1 MRASLIFLILLCCL
15 SLGAR
20 DFAWKV
26 AASTDYFVIYSV
38 DGTFPGGKAFVD
50 ELEERVGMLQMDLG
64 VYPRSKAEIRIV
76 PDKARY
82 QSLAKGRGAIVEFS
96 EAFYSTRERRIY
108 VRSIDQIPRN
118 YGGLILHEYTHW
130 FLDELLDKAP
140 LWLHEGMATQSGGQ
154 MGLERYYY
162 YVRERF
168 WGNRLDLFELGHSY
182 PQQQENWE
190 LYYVTSYFAVRYM
203 REKDPRAWKQFWGIV
218 AANNRRGQKTDF
230 NRAFEKAY
238 GLNLY
243 TFNQDFAAASKRQA
257 WIYLIT
263 GFTSMLFAILP
274 FLVIVARIR
283 QKKKMK
289 RLPDLELPVQPEL
302 ETTEDKLEG
311 QEENKEKNMST
322 NKEVMQTSS
331 RILMVRP
338 AKFEFNVET
347 GVNNQFQQQGKQNGV
362 HQKAV
367 EEFDAFVKLLQDND
381 VEVIV
386 MQDTQEPHTPDSV
399 FPNNWFSSHNTG
411 ELVLYPM
418 FAENRRAERK
428 PEVLDLLHNKL
439 KHNKVID
446 LTHWEEKNEFLEGTG
461 SMIFDRERRIA
472 YACRSQRT
480 SDKVFED
487 FASQIKY
494 EYLLFDAIDKAGNP
508 IYHTN
513 VMMEV
518 GTKLAIIC
526 LDVIK
531 TKEER
536 EKVVS
541 KLKETGKIIVEI
553 TQEQMMNFA
562 GNMIE
567 LKSRSGQPLMIM
579 SQAAKDVLT
588 PQQVE
593 TISKHSKI
601 LATDLETIETNGG
614 GSARCMIAEIFV
626 D

>member
-1 MRASLIFLILLCCL
+1 MRAPLIFLILLCCL
-15 SLGAR
+15 SLGAE

-38 DGTFPGGKAFVD
+38 DGAFPGGKAFVN
-50 ELEERVGMLQMDLG
+50 ELEERVGLLQMSLG
-64 VYPRSKAEIRIV
+64 VYPRTKAEIRII
-76 PDKARY
+76 PDQTRY
-82 QSLAKGRGAIVEFS
+82 QNLARGRGAIVEFS

-108 VRSIDQIPRN
+108 VRSIDQVPRN

-130 FLDELLDKAP
+130 LLDEVLVQAP
-140 LWLHEGMATQSGGQ
+140 LWLHEGLATQSGGQ

-168 WGNRLDLFELGHSY
+168 WGNRLDLFTLGHSY
-182 PQQQENWE
+182 PQQREDWE

-203 REKDPRAWKQFWGIV
+203 RDNDPGAWKRFWEIV
-218 AANNRRGQKTDF
+218 AANNRRGEKTNF
-230 NRAFEKAY
+230 NRAFEQAY
-238 GLNLY
+238 HSNLY
-243 TFNQDFAAASKRQA
+243 TFNQDFSAASRRQA

-274 FLVIVARIR
+274 FLVIYARIR

-289 RLPDLELPVQPEL
+289 ALPDLDLPVQPEAEISENRL
-302 ETTEDKLEG
+302 QR
-311 QEENKEKNMST
+311 QEENKEKYMST
-322 NKEVMQTSS
+322 NKKVMQTTS

-347 GVNNQFQQQGKQNGV
+347 GVNNQFQQQGKQSGV

-386 MQDTQEPHTPDSV
+386 MQDTEEPHTPDSV

-428 PEVLDLLHNKL
+428 PEVLDLLRNKL
-439 KHNKVID
+439 KHEKVID
-446 LTHWEEKNEFLEGTG
+446 QTRWEKKNEYKEGTG
-461 SMIFDRERRIA
+461 SMIFDRESRIA

-480 SDKVFED
+480 SDNVFED
-487 FASQIKY
+487 FGSQMKY

-518 GTKLAIIC
+518 GSKLAVIC

-531 TKEER
+531 TEEER

-553 TQEQMMNFA
+553 TQDQMMHFA

-579 SQAAKDVLT
+579 SQAAKDALT
-588 PQQVE
+588 PEQVE
-593 TISKHSKI
+593 TISKYSKI
-601 LATDLETIETNGG
+601 LAIELQTIETNGG